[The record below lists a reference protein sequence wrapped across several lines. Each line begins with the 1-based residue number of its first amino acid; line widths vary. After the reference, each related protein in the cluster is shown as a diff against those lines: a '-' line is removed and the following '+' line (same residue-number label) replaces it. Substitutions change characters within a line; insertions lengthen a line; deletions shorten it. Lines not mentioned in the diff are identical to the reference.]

1 MITPCTTPELA
12 TEAKEP
18 LMIAAHRTSQAM
30 CEQPVNL
37 ARRSARDHFRL
48 SMPHGPDLC
57 VRRLGTLRGH
67 RSLTSDLTLR
77 RDNTAFAAS
86 VWSVRRKL

>member
-18 LMIAAHRTSQAM
+18 LMITAHRTSQPM
-30 CEQPVNL
+30 CDQPVNL

-48 SMPHGPDLC
+48 SMPHGPEI
-57 VRRLGTLRGH
+57 
-67 RSLTSDLTLR
+67 
-77 RDNTAFAAS
+77 
-86 VWSVRRKL
+86 